1 MNAIVSCFGTSVFV
15 QNKFFYDF
23 LMLAF
28 FGDKENPSLYDAV
41 VSCALHILESLGW
54 NSNNGESCVTASETL
69 HTLSNHHLMSALNN
83 CAALM
88 AWMCESMDGAVFV
101 ASDVRSVNLLTRIC
115 LTGCCMVDP
124 QRAQF
129 MGIVV
134 PSLRF
139 LGFISVDTRQN
150 AVHAAVGAMVAL
162 SRLISSEL
170 LLSKSITDD
179 ALLLTSWRLAQS
191 TLTLQHPANMS
202 LAGPDKLYRNFLD
215 VMYVTK
221 FSQISA
227 KSATATTFCIDD
239 DDTQISSSVQAT
251 PAALRQIAL
260 AAYFEI
266 ILSIKD
272 VRRESLKLA
281 ENRAF
286 ARDLGESCTS
296 ELRGLLCGL
305 GWGVVSS
312 LRIKGNVISRLREI
326 FTPHLVAAGYHHT
339 ALVPL
344 HNVER
349 FLLNPQHSIVEE
361 FVNILLH
368 WRSIGLMIDSTTQFE
383 QDHEH
388 ALSLQCVLSIL
399 SPVLAGDND
408 CNFKNLSNATNLASA
423 IQKLSRHFHCI
434 ALYRTRHRLISAAN
448 KIKYS
453 AKRAVFNRYVASKL
467 QTIVRSSQPES
478 IWPSNST
485 TCISWGTTAAD
496 IADSAVSDWKMC
508 RRQIKRMTTTTDRL
522 YQGRTR
528 LSMHVN
534 DEGSGRSMVYTYPG
548 KAPGKAAAR
557 GLAARGLAARGLA
570 ARGLAARDAAESWN
584 ISSSD
589 SEDSSCASDSDDSCD
604 SLAGIEKEETL
615 DGTSFSSS
623 RMHIVSGFPIN
634 AFTSHASSK
643 ICENHGS
650 ATASD
655 NVGPPYSAEALDL
668 SHAHYI
674 EQQLQAGLRWGSQ
687 NLFLKSRWLKRQVFS
702 VQRTVAIFFFA
713 LPTLYEF

>member
-1 MNAIVSCFGTSVFV
+1 
-15 QNKFFYDF
+15 
-23 LMLAF
+23 MLAC

-41 VSCALHILESLGW
+41 VAFALHIMESLGW
-54 NSNNGESCVTASETL
+54 NSNTGESDATAFETL
-69 HTLSNHHLMSALNN
+69 HTLSNHHLISALNN
-83 CAALM
+83 CAALV

-101 ASDVRSVNLLTRIC
+101 ASDVRSVNLLTRLC

-129 MGIVV
+129 MGIVM
-134 PSLRF
+134 PSLQAI
-139 LGFISVDTRQN
+139 GFISADTRKQ
-150 AVHAAVGAMVAL
+150 ALHAAVGAMVAL
-162 SRLISSEL
+162 SRLISSEM

-179 ALLLTSWRLAQS
+179 ALLLSSWRLAQS
-191 TLTLQHPANMS
+191 TLMLQHPANIS
-202 LAGPDKLYRNFLD
+202 LTGPDKLYRNFLD

-260 AAYFEI
+260 TAYFEI

-286 ARDLGESCTS
+286 ARELGESCTS

-312 LRIKGNVISRLREI
+312 LRIKGNVISRLREL

-349 FLLNPQHSIVEE
+349 FLSNPQHSIVEE
-361 FVNILLH
+361 FVNVLLH
-368 WRSIGLMIDSTTQFE
+368 WRSSGLMIDSVARLE
-383 QDHEH
+383 QASCHVASAPSVPSGDSIP
-388 ALSLQCVLSIL
+388 LSLQCVLSIL

-408 CNFKNLSNATNLASA
+408 YNFKNMSNATNLASA
-423 IQKLSRHFHCI
+423 IQKISRYIHCS
-434 ALYRTRHRLISAAN
+434 ALCRARHRLVAAAN

-485 TCISWGTTAAD
+485 TCISWGATAAD
-496 IADSAVSDWKMC
+496 IADSAVSDWRMC

-528 LSMHVN
+528 LSMRIN
-534 DEGSGRSMVYTYPG
+534 DAGSGRNIVYTYPEKTARG
-548 KAPGKAAAR
+548 FAAR
-557 GLAARGLAARGLA
+557 GT
-570 ARGLAARDAAESWN
+570 AESWN
-584 ISSSD
+584 ISSSE
-589 SEDSSCASDSDDSCD
+589 SEDSSCAGDSDDSCD
-604 SLAGIEKEETL
+604 SLAGIEKEESL
-615 DGTSFSSS
+615 DGTSFFSS
-623 RMHIVSGFPIN
+623 RMHLVSGLPIN
-634 AFTSHASSK
+634 AFTSHSCSK
-643 ICENHGS
+643 IYKNHGS
-650 ATASD
+650 ATVSD
-655 NVGPPYSAEALDL
+655 NGGLPSSAEAPVEALDL

-674 EQQLQAGLRWGSQ
+674 EQQLQAGCRWGSQ
-687 NLFLKSRWLKRQVFS
+687 NLFLKSQWLQRQVFS
-702 VQRTVAIFFFA
+702 V
-713 LPTLYEF
+713 